1 MKNICGLFRQ
11 SSLREELSCGLFA
24 FLLTAVF
31 LFAPAALAQQ
41 PEEQKGIDQ
50 GNYNIKQSIEFGGR
64 LTSVTG
70 NEQTYDTMV
79 NLQQGPRLLNF
90 TTEMRS
96 LDHRGTFFDRLYFS
110 NFGLRRRSQC
120 RQRLADQQE
129 QVVHVRRVVSS

>member
-1 MKNICGLFRQ
+1 MKNVCSVFCK
-11 SSLREELSCGLFA
+11 SSLCEKLSGYLFA
-24 FLLTAVF
+24 LLLAASFLSVPGAF
-31 LFAPAALAQQ
+31 SQQ
-41 PEEQKGIDQ
+41 PEEQKGLDQ

-96 LDHRGTFFDRLYFS
+96 LDHRGTFLDRLYF
-110 NFGLRRRSQC
+110 
-120 RQRLADQQE
+120 
-129 QVVHVRRVVSS
+129 